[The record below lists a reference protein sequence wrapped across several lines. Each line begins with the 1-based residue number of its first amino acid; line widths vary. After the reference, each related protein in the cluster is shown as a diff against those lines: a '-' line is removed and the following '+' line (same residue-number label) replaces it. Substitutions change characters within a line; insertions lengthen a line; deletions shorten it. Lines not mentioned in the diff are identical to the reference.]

1 MSRCGNNS
9 PTLYAW
15 RPLRHSLAHVIK
27 VSYAYRI
34 QEEDITPLFQNVVMG
49 LLPINGKVTIF
60 LRCKSIG
67 CAK

>member
-1 MSRCGNNS
+1 MRGDH
-9 PTLYAW
+9 Y
-15 RPLRHSLAHVIK
+15 VIK